1 MLNFSIECVAIIMN
15 VKMLGI
21 ENSKKNLSLTI
32 LDDCDLI
39 FLVVMIF
46 YTFYV
51 EFCWQIITK

>member
-1 MLNFSIECVAIIMN
+1 MLNFSTECVAIIMN

-21 ENSKKNLSLTI
+21 ENSKTILSLTI

>member
-1 MLNFSIECVAIIMN
+1 MLNFSTECVAIIMN